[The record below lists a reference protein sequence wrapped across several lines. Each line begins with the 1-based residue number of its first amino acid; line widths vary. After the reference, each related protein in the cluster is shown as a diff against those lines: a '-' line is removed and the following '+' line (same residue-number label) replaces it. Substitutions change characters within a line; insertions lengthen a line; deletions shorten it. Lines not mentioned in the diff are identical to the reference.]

1 LEWCSVHAH
10 ACSLLLSCPLFPPCL
25 PPQGQWNVKACKL
38 PGASRIASW
47 ALVVL
52 LPQGQADVEGP
63 SGVVPFVADLRDSLR
78 GMGLECEVP
87 PIVYEQVGAAGS
99 STPMRRCC
107 DSSIDWLSKRMWLLG
122 AVLQY
127 AAAFDVQL

>member
-1 LEWCSVHAH
+1 M
-10 ACSLLLSCPLFPPCL
+10 LLLLINVIPLL
-25 PPQGQWNVKACKL
+25 PLLTCCQPQGQWNVKSCKL

-78 GMGLECEVP
+78 SMGLECEVP
-87 PIVYEQVGAAGS
+87 PIVYEQVRPGG
-99 STPMRRCC
+99 RR
-107 DSSIDWLSKRMWLLG
+107 DG
-122 AVLQY
+122 GVAV
-127 AAAFDVQL
+127 A